1 MYQIIFL
8 NKLEVSAV
16 GNHGIHPAIL
26 LIIIVKKKF
35 IDGRFLESQPK
46 NLCDMS
52 LKLVFVNSYLSIS
65 HFKGNIFPSV
75 FVETAGIHRAEIL
88 SVHKSKSLSEGGAMA
103 GDLRLLVTQRSY
115 CALAAGFEKV
125 MTSYPCSGLEQV
137 VTPHARICAE
147 SREPSVVFFAAIL
160 SLAF

>member
-1 MYQIIFL
+1 
-8 NKLEVSAV
+8 
-16 GNHGIHPAIL
+16 
-26 LIIIVKKKF
+26 
-35 IDGRFLESQPK
+35 
-46 NLCDMS
+46 MS

-75 FVETAGIHRAEIL
+75 FVETAG
-88 SVHKSKSLSEGGAMA
+88 KSLSEGGAMA